1 MISNAT
7 ETVWPATPAGDDHSG
22 PNVRTAKRLDV
33 IRTSRR
39 GTIAMQIAT
48 AAEAYEQKET
58 DYFGLS
64 RTEIAPLL
72 PPRAGRVLELG
83 CGSGGTMAWL
93 RTVRSVDHAVG
104 IELVPAM
111 AKAALAAF
119 DTMIT
124 GSIDEP
130 GQVERFGPF
139 DLILALDVLEHIV
152 APADMVRKYAKLL
165 AVGGRFIVSVPNV
178 GHYSVS
184 LPLFVRGSWDYADAG
199 ILDRTHLTFF
209 DEREA
214 RNLFAAS
221 GLQIE
226 HTLCTTSFPWFG
238 RMSLFRRSKLLRWYA
253 TRLLNAV
260 LPRHLGTYQFVI
272 CAAKR

>member
-1 MISNAT
+1 MQNAT
-7 ETVWPATPAGDDHSG
+7 V
-22 PNVRTAKRLDV
+22 
-33 IRTSRR
+33 
-39 GTIAMQIAT
+39 
-48 AAEAYEQKET
+48 AEAYERKKV

-72 PPRAGRVLELG
+72 PQRAGRVLELG

-111 AKAALAAF
+111 AEAARAAF
-119 DTMIT
+119 DTMVT
-124 GSIDEP
+124 GSIDEL
-130 GQVERFGPF
+130 GQVERLGPF

-152 APADMVRKYAKLL
+152 DPADLVRKYARLL
-165 AVGGRFIVSVPNV
+165 AIGGRFIVSVPNV

-184 LPLFVRGSWDYADAG
+184 LPLFARGSWDYADVG

-214 RNLFAAS
+214 RNLFAGS
-221 GLQIE
+221 GLEIE
-226 HTLCTTSFPWFG
+226 HTLCTTSFPALG
-238 RMSLFRRSKLLRWYA
+238 RISLFRRSKKLRWYA

-260 LPRHLGTYQFVI
+260 LPRHLCAYQFII